1 MWRQV
6 LRKLLRRQ
14 VAVGELTNETVASH
28 RIASPVPHR
37 ADTSVT
43 IAWVFQSERLDMA
56 ALFGM
61 GLIVSGVVVIN
72 LFSSAS
78 SH

>member
-1 MWRQV
+1 
-6 LRKLLRRQ
+6 
-14 VAVGELTNETVASH
+14 
-28 RIASPVPHR
+28 VPHR